1 MESNEI
7 NVEYSVDDVPVVP
20 APEKKP
26 VIKKGW
32 PIVTFVI
39 IGICIVVYIIEFI
52 MGLGRSTEM
61 DWQVLIKLGGKFN
74 LLVQAGEYW
83 RLVVPIFLHGD
94 IFHLIC
100 NMYALYVWGPM
111 TEKLFGSLKF
121 SIVFLLSGIAG
132 FILSYAGGSMFSVAI
147 GASGAIFGIF
157 GAMLSFRRQ
166 YKLVYK
172 RLIGPSLFLII
183 ILNIVL
189 GFTSQGIDN
198 LGHIG
203 GLIGGYLAAEAVGLN
218 NDNSFKVRKLIFGAV
233 FVLLAA
239 AGIIYG
245 NYRVIYYDWSSL
257 I

>member
-1 MESNEI
+1 
-7 NVEYSVDDVPVVP
+7 
-20 APEKKP
+20 
-26 VIKKGW
+26 
-32 PIVTFVI
+32 
-39 IGICIVVYIIEFI
+39 
-52 MGLGRSTEM
+52 
-61 DWQVLIKLGGKFN
+61 
-74 LLVQAGEYW
+74 
-83 RLVVPIFLHGD
+83 
-94 IFHLIC
+94 
-100 NMYALYVWGPM
+100 
-111 TEKLFGSLKF
+111 
-121 SIVFLLSGIAG
+121 
-132 FILSYAGGSMFSVAI
+132 MFSVAI

-203 GLIGGYLAAEAVGLN
+203 GLIGGYLAAETVGLN

-245 NYRVIYYDWSSL
+245 NYRVINFDWSSL